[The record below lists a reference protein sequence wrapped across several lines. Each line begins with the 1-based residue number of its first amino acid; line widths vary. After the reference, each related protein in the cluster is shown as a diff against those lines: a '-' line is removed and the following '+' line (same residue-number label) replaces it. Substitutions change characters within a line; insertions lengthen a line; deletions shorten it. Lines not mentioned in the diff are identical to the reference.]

1 MKIKFLATGVAPE
14 IYELDGE
21 KIIIDGI
28 EYDLAVFEE
37 GDVFEDLEDENSYIR
52 DIKRIDG
59 ELYVTLCQ
67 QAPPGHWRG
76 TDEWIDSSDY
86 NPNKL
91 YIRKISEEELLKEEK
106 GLQGFEIEQVEGMS
120 TNSNKGILK
129 IRKAKTS

>member
-1 MKIKFLATGVAPE
+1 MKIKFLATGIAPDF
-14 IYELDGE
+14 YEFDGE

-28 EYDLAVFEE
+28 EYDLSVFKEDDIFE
-37 GDVFEDLEDENSYIR
+37 GLKPENNYIR

-67 QAPPGHWRG
+67 KALEGHWRG
-76 TDEWIDSSDY
+76 RDEWIDSRDY

-129 IRKAKTS
+129 IRKAKTY